1 MKAVY
6 NLNILFMSLNGKTIF
21 IVDDDKFLLDMYS
34 LKFKNAGMK
43 VDVAASTNEALDKLE
58 GGLNPDIIVLDIIM
72 PSVDGLS
79 FLEELKEKGL
89 VGESVVVMLTNQG
102 LQEDIEKA
110 RSLGVQGYIVKA
122 TTIPS
127 EVVKEIEEIV
137 NSKNN

>member
-1 MKAVY
+1 
-6 NLNILFMSLNGKTIF
+6 MSLNGKTIF